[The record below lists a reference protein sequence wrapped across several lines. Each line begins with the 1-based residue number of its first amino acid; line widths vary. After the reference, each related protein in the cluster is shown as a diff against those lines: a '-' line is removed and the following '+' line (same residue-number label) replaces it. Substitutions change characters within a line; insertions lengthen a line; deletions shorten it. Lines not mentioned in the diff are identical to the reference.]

1 MILKKRPVPQVG
13 CGQANKFFYDNFS
26 MSTQANSLSGGR
38 IIMSVQTVE
47 KRSTSQKHA
56 PRYRVLLHNDDVNS
70 MEYVVQTLM
79 KTVPNITQPQAVNIM
94 MEAHTNGMAL
104 VIVCELEHAEFYSE
118 TLRTHGLTS
127 TIEPEE

>member
-1 MILKKRPVPQVG
+1 
-13 CGQANKFFYDNFS
+13 
-26 MSTQANSLSGGR
+26 
-38 IIMSVQTVE
+38 MSVQTVE

-79 KTVPNITQPQAVNIM
+79 QTVPNITQPQAVNIM